1 MKAGKFG
8 PERRDRWLV
17 EVAAGGRRGAQAVA
31 DLLAMTPADAATRRR
46 WTQQAA
52 AKGKG
57 KTAEPTEDQVYELLY
72 PDNPA
77 VTADVE
83 QLVREQSKR
92 AVRHREAQS
101 HDNTLK
107 MPEAAASKGI
117 EAQRAARARAGDP
130 AAAATDDQ
138 LFEALFGK
146 PRT

>member
-1 MKAGKFG
+1 MSNPTPGQPHPFRTAPTGGGHRMRIDPVAIGAAAMKAGKFG

-57 KTAEPTEDQVYELLY
+57 KTAEPTEGQVYELLY

-83 QLVREQSKR
+83 QLVRE
-92 AVRHREAQS
+92 
-101 HDNTLK
+101 
-107 MPEAAASKGI
+107 
-117 EAQRAARARAGDP
+117 
-130 AAAATDDQ
+130 
-138 LFEALFGK
+138 
-146 PRT
+146 